1 MVRWEQRDS
10 GRRKPIPVANFT
22 ARIVRDLIVDD
33 DAAPTRRFALEAR
46 CGGERFAFVV
56 TAAEFG
62 RMSWVLDQ
70 LGPGAIIYP
79 GQLQHARAAI
89 QYVSGSIRQ
98 QHIFTHT
105 GWRKSGTDWVYLD
118 AGGAIGA
125 AQSPCDMQVELPA
138 ALAHYQ
144 LRTPPDRETRV
155 AAVRASLQFLDV
167 APDRISCPLL
177 AAVYRA
183 PLGRVDFSLF
193 LTGASGTFKTALAAL
208 CQQHFGAEMDAGSL
222 PAHFSS
228 TANALETL
236 AFAAKD
242 TMLVLDDFVPTG
254 GAGDETLH
262 GIAERLFRGAGNHQG
277 RSRLSG
283 NGKLHAAR
291 PPRALLL
298 ATGEQIPKGKSLR
311 ARLLIIPIHAGEVDR
326 VRLSECQN
334 AAQQGLYALAM
345 GGFVKWTAERYEEL
359 QAYQQ
364 KRVQQLRA
372 GQPPFASHARLPT
385 TLAELQNAW
394 EIWLRF
400 AGESAAIGA
409 GEQEGLEQRARKA
422 FAEVAA
428 MQPAYQISGDPALQ
442 FLSHLRAALAS
453 GVAHM
458 KNRFGETPDTPF
470 QWGWR
475 LNPED
480 GKWIG

>member
-1 MVRWEQRDS
+1 M
-10 GRRKPIPVANFT
+10 
-22 ARIVRDLIVDD
+22 
-33 DAAPTRRFALEAR
+33 
-46 CGGERFAFVV
+46 
-56 TAAEFG
+56 
-62 RMSWVLDQ
+62 
-70 LGPGAIIYP
+70 
-79 GQLQHARAAI
+79 
-89 QYVSGSIRQ
+89 
-98 QHIFTHT
+98 
-105 GWRKSGTDWVYLD
+105 
-118 AGGAIGA
+118 
-125 AQSPCDMQVELPA
+125 
-138 ALAHYQ
+138 
-144 LRTPPDRETRV
+144 
-155 AAVRASLQFLDV
+155 
-167 APDRISCPLL
+167 
-177 AAVYRA
+177 YRA
-183 PLGRVDFSLF
+183 PLGKVDFSLF

-208 CQQHFGAEMDAGSL
+208 CQQHFGSEMDAGSL

-242 TMLVLDDFVPTG
+242 TMLVVDDFVPTG

-262 GIAERLFRGAGNHQG
+262 GIAELLFRGAGNHQG
-277 RSRLSG
+277 RSRMSG
-283 NGKLHAAR
+283 NRKLRAAR

-298 ATGEQIPKGKSLR
+298 ATGEQVPKGKSLR
-311 ARLLIIPIHAGEVDR
+311 ARLLIIPVHAGEVDR

-334 AAQQGLYALAM
+334 AAQQGLFALAM
-345 GGFVKWTAERYEEL
+345 GAFVKWTAERYEEL

-400 AGESAAIGA
+400 AGESEAIGA
-409 GEQEGLEQRARKA
+409 GEQEGLEQRAGKA

-428 MQPAYQISGDPALQ
+428 MQPAYHISGDPALQ
-442 FLSHLRAALAS
+442 FISHLRAALAS
-453 GVAHM
+453 GAAHM

-480 GKWIG
+480 GKWVAQGTSIGWVTDSDVYLDPSASDRVVRDAAGGERFGREWSGYFVIGYTDRACSRVLTLPGTRSSCDVLSAAVNDGCFT

>member
-1 MVRWEQRDS
+1 M
-10 GRRKPIPVANFT
+10 
-22 ARIVRDLIVDD
+22 
-33 DAAPTRRFALEAR
+33 TRRF
-46 CGGERFAFVV
+46 
-56 TAAEFG
+56 T
-62 RMSWVLDQ
+62 
-70 LGPGAIIYP
+70 
-79 GQLQHARAAI
+79 
-89 QYVSGSIRQ
+89 
-98 QHIFTHT
+98 
-105 GWRKSGTDWVYLD
+105 
-118 AGGAIGA
+118 
-125 AQSPCDMQVELPA
+125 
-138 ALAHYQ
+138 
-144 LRTPPDRETRV
+144 
-155 AAVRASLQFLDV
+155 ASL
-167 APDRISCPLL
+167 
-177 AAVYRA
+177 
-183 PLGRVDFSLF
+183 
-193 LTGASGTFKTALAAL
+193 
-208 CQQHFGAEMDAGSL
+208 
-222 PAHFSS
+222 
-228 TANALETL
+228 NACSVGQATIR
-236 AFAAKD
+236 
-242 TMLVLDDFVPTG
+242 
-254 GAGDETLH
+254 DE
-262 GIAERLFRGAGNHQG
+262 
-277 RSRLSG
+277 SRLSG
-283 NGKLHAAR
+283 NGKLAAAR

-480 GKWIG
+480 GKWIGQGTCIGWVTESDVYLDPSASDRVVRNAAGGEALDVSGQALRHRLHKQGLLASVDGTRHTLLVRRTLGGRQRRVLHLKSSDLAPAGIGVGALRG